1 MPGWAWQGVPSVTS
15 QRAALLSCAFWQTFS
30 EKLSQEIEKKWTFL
44 LFWGSLLTGYRHIGK
59 VDFAQC
65 ETSDSFQS
73 SCPPATG

>member
-1 MPGWAWQGVPSVTS
+1 MHGWAWQGVPSVTS
-15 QRAALLSCAFWQTFS
+15 QRATLPSCAFWQTFS
-30 EKLSQEIEKKWTFL
+30 EKLSHEIANIKH
-44 LFWGSLLTGYRHIGK
+44 YRHILHILPLKNIGK